1 MAGVLWGTM
10 TRHPSSAGTSA
21 QSIPMTSSWGGEPL
35 SKQTNSLASAS
46 EALFFMSDTQSGVT
60 SPKEIFK
67 GNTDKDEN
75 PSLCKWCW
83 YNMQCTGLATAL
95 CKCHPVQ
102 GSRLQ
107 YCCRCWGQQD
117 LLLRPLCCL
126 LLQLGACPGQLQGG
140 CRHMRQEGRLHGQ
153 VGGLAW
159 AAPSERGMVH
169 GAAAVDAPVLL
180 AQLLAQLA
188 LSSLITCMPCHPG
201 TIPGIDIPGVSCMTL

>member
-1 MAGVLWGTM
+1 
-10 TRHPSSAGTSA
+10 
-21 QSIPMTSSWGGEPL
+21 MTSSWGGKPL
-35 SKQTNSLASAS
+35 SKQANSLAW

-107 YCCRCWGQQD
+107 CAAADAGANKTFFCDPFAVFCYSWEPAQASYKAAADTCARKGGFMVRWVAWPGQHPVSEAWCMVQ
-117 LLLRPLCCL
+117 LLLTPL
-126 LLQLGACPGQLQGG
+126 
-140 CRHMRQEGRLHGQ
+140 
-153 VGGLAW
+153 
-159 AAPSERGMVH
+159 
-169 GAAAVDAPVLL
+169 
-180 AQLLAQLA
+180 
-188 LSSLITCMPCHPG
+188 
-201 TIPGIDIPGVSCMTL
+201 